1 MYIVRDLSG
10 ALAPVPIE
18 VYYNGD
24 LAADST
30 NRRYAGSL
38 VKAMDFNDIDHGMFY
53 TFAGLTTAMENVC
66 GILAEEQAATGNY
79 LPDDATYGMEL
90 KKIFPL
96 LPTSIVRAEYVQAD
110 AAGTANYDT
119 GATCSAASEEFTI
132 SITTA
137 DTLIGGWIYMLNGS
151 EGGYLHYLDDS
162 ETTYAELATAANNAV
177 ASGDDFLVI
186 EPACCRRV
194 DFNATYTDI
203 KSEVD
208 DNVKADAI
216 VGIMHYIQ
224 APGVPFQRLDRNKHD
239 NLYVPKARFF
249 HDFTIPS
256 ATSATG
262 TVTYTNAWINGI
274 NITT

>member
-1 MYIVRDLSG
+1 MHIVRDLSG
-10 ALAPVPIE
+10 ASAPVPIE

-24 LAADST
+24 LAVDSVT
-30 NRRYAGSL
+30 ARYAGSL
-38 VKAMDFNDIDHGMFY
+38 VKVMDYDDIDHGQFY
-53 TFAGLTTAMENVC
+53 TFAGLATAMENVA
-66 GILAEEQAATGNY
+66 GILAEEQGTSGNY

-90 KKIFPL
+90 KKMFPL
-96 LPTSIVRAEYVQAD
+96 LPTSIIMAEYVQAD

-119 GATCSAASEEFTI
+119 GATCTAASEEFTI
-132 SITTA
+132 TITTA

-162 ETTYAELATAANNAV
+162 ETTYAELCTAANKAV

-186 EPACCRRV
+186 ESACCRRV

-208 DNVKADAI
+208 DNVKADPV
-216 VGIMHYIQ
+216 VGIMHYIS

-239 NLYVPKARFF
+239 NLYVPNARFF
-249 HDFTIPS
+249 HTFTIPS
-256 ATSATG
+256 KNVWTAGIATS
-262 TVTYTNAWINGI
+262 
-274 NITT
+274 